1 MKPNIRQVHKFLST
15 VYEYLF
21 CFQTQAF
28 LQTSHPYIVEE
39 MSITYETRIKKTPEN
54 GRLKKS
60 FRKKCPWKM
69 VPAEKRSRTND
80 PRKIFELIWAEYLI
94 RQAANVF
101 FTPWTPFNFRSCSAG
116 YLAQKKQRG
125 KKGRDLFILWP
136 LISHIDLEMTI
147 FIRFEL

>member
-54 GRLKKS
+54 GRLKK
-60 FRKKCPWKM
+60 FPEKM
-69 VPAEKRSRTND
+69 SLENGS
-80 PRKIFELIWAEYLI
+80 
-94 RQAANVF
+94 
-101 FTPWTPFNFRSCSAG
+101 
-116 YLAQKKQRG
+116 RG
-125 KKGRDLFILWP
+125 KKVSDKWSSENFWTNLSG
-136 LISHIDLEMTI
+136 I
-147 FIRFEL
+147 FD